1 MMDHKTTIQE
11 LKLKVKKFCE
21 DRDWDQFHNAKE
33 LAIALSLESAE
44 VLDLFR
50 YKSTEEVEKMLKNPE
65 KKLELSE
72 ELADVLYLVFRI
84 SQLYDIDLS
93 SQFNKKMAK
102 NELKYP
108 VELAKGK
115 NNKYTELKKEISFGK
130 IWSKYS
136 KSLPI
141 YNDSL
146 ELLLL

>member
-1 MMDHKTTIQE
+1 M
-11 LKLKVKKFCE
+11 KKFCE

-50 YKSTEEVEKMLKNPE
+50 YKSAEEVEKMLKNPD

-93 SQFNKKMAK
+93 SEFNKKMAK

-115 NNKYTELKKEISFGK
+115 NNKYTELKK
-130 IWSKYS
+130 
-136 KSLPI
+136 
-141 YNDSL
+141 
-146 ELLLL
+146 

>member
-1 MMDHKTTIQE
+1 MDHKTTIQE

-50 YKSTEEVEKMLKNPE
+50 YKSTEEVERMLKNPE

-93 SQFNKKMAK
+93 SEFNKKMVK
-102 NELKYP
+102 NELKYQ

-115 NNKYTELKKEISFGK
+115 NSKYTELKK
-130 IWSKYS
+130 
-136 KSLPI
+136 
-141 YNDSL
+141 
-146 ELLLL
+146 

>member
-1 MMDHKTTIQE
+1 MDYKTTIQE

-50 YKSTEEVEKMLKNPE
+50 YKSAEEVEKMLKNPD

-93 SQFNKKMAK
+93 SEFNKKMAK

-115 NNKYTELKKEISFGK
+115 NNKYTELKK
-130 IWSKYS
+130 
-136 KSLPI
+136 
-141 YNDSL
+141 
-146 ELLLL
+146 

>member
-50 YKSTEEVEKMLKNPE
+50 YKSTEEVERMLKNPE

-93 SQFNKKMAK
+93 SEFNKKMVK

-115 NNKYTELKKEISFGK
+115 NSKYTELKK
-130 IWSKYS
+130 
-136 KSLPI
+136 
-141 YNDSL
+141 
-146 ELLLL
+146 

>member
-1 MMDHKTTIQE
+1 MDYKTTIQE

-50 YKSTEEVEKMLKNPE
+50 YKSTEEVERMLKNPE

-93 SQFNKKMAK
+93 SEFNKKMVK

-115 NNKYTELKKEISFGK
+115 NSKYTELKK
-130 IWSKYS
+130 
-136 KSLPI
+136 
-141 YNDSL
+141 
-146 ELLLL
+146 

>member
-1 MMDHKTTIQE
+1 MDHKTTIQE

-50 YKSTEEVEKMLKNPE
+50 YKSTEEVEKMLKVPE

-93 SQFNKKMAK
+93 SEFNKKMVK

-115 NNKYTELKKEISFGK
+115 NSKYTELKK
-130 IWSKYS
+130 
-136 KSLPI
+136 
-141 YNDSL
+141 
-146 ELLLL
+146 

>member
-1 MMDHKTTIQE
+1 MDNKTTIQE
-11 LKLKVKKFCE
+11 LKLRVKKHCE

-50 YKSTEEVEKMLKNPE
+50 YKSTEEVEKMLKVPE

-93 SQFNKKMAK
+93 SEFNKKMAK

-115 NNKYTELKKEISFGK
+115 NNKYTELKK
-130 IWSKYS
+130 
-136 KSLPI
+136 
-141 YNDSL
+141 
-146 ELLLL
+146 

>member
-115 NNKYTELKKEISFGK
+115 NNKYTKLKKE
-130 IWSKYS
+130 
-136 KSLPI
+136 
-141 YNDSL
+141 N
-146 ELLLL
+146 

>member
-1 MMDHKTTIQE
+1 MDYKTTIQE

-50 YKSTEEVEKMLKNPE
+50 YKSAEEVEKMLKNPD

-93 SQFNKKMAK
+93 SEFNKKMAK

-115 NNKYTELKKEISFGK
+115 NSKYTELKKWIK
-130 IWSKYS
+130 
-136 KSLPI
+136 
-141 YNDSL
+141 
-146 ELLLL
+146 

>member
-1 MMDHKTTIQE
+1 MDNKTTIQE
-11 LKLKVKKFCE
+11 LKLRVKKHCE

-50 YKSTEEVEKMLKNPE
+50 YKSTEEVERMLKNPE

-93 SQFNKKMAK
+93 SEFNKKMVK

-115 NNKYTELKKEISFGK
+115 NSKYTELKK
-130 IWSKYS
+130 
-136 KSLPI
+136 
-141 YNDSL
+141 
-146 ELLLL
+146 

>member
-50 YKSTEEVEKMLKNPE
+50 YKSTEEVEKMLKVPE

-93 SQFNKKMAK
+93 SEFNKKMVK

-115 NNKYTELKKEISFGK
+115 NSKYTELKK
-130 IWSKYS
+130 
-136 KSLPI
+136 
-141 YNDSL
+141 
-146 ELLLL
+146 

>member
-115 NNKYTELKKEISFGK
+115 NNKYTELNKE
-130 IWSKYS
+130 
-136 KSLPI
+136 
-141 YNDSL
+141 N
-146 ELLLL
+146 